1 MKATTVA
8 VIFLTL
14 LLVDS
19 FASGEAQFI
28 QSYNAALRDHGLHV
42 RTNPKGNGYVLA
54 AEEVVGHKNMAGAH
68 DIGKKEKGP
77 SHNINYK
84 QNTRKKKDGAMA
96 FHLMGHSP
104 GIGHNDP
111 PGL

>member
-8 VIFLTL
+8 IIFLTL

-42 RTNPKGNGYVLA
+42 RTNPKENGYGLA
-54 AEEVVGHKNMAGAH
+54 AEEVVGHKNMVGAH

-77 SHNINYK
+77 SHNVNYE
-84 QNTRKKKDGAMA
+84 QNTRKMVLWL
-96 FHLMGHSP
+96 F
-104 GIGHNDP
+104 I
-111 PGL
+111 

>member
-14 LLVDS
+14 LLVES
-19 FASGEAQFI
+19 FASGEARFI

-42 RTNPKGNGYVLA
+42 RTNPKGNDYGLTA
-54 AEEVVGHKNMAGAH
+54 KEVVGHKNMAGAH

-77 SHNINYK
+77 SHNIKYE
-84 QNTRKKKDGAMA
+84 QNTRKMVLWL
-96 FHLMGHSP
+96 F
-104 GIGHNDP
+104 I
-111 PGL
+111 

>member
-28 QSYNAALRDHGLHV
+28 QSYNAALRDHGLQV
-42 RTNPKGNGYVLA
+42 RMNPKGNDYVLT
-54 AEEVVGHKNMAGAH
+54 AEEIVGHKNMAGAH

-77 SHNINYK
+77 SHNINYE

-96 FHLMGHSP
+96 L
-104 GIGHNDP
+104 
-111 PGL
+111 